1 MEEEQPP
8 LNISPSDWA
17 ATPVAVRLTL
27 LDVCELVRELTARVR
42 DLEARVQQNSH
53 NSSNPPSSDPPSA
66 PAKPEKVARGR
77 PRGGQKGHAAQQRAL
92 VPVEQVE
99 HIVALYPDCCP
110 DCATPLSASLADAA
124 PVRRS
129 QVWEVPPIAAE
140 ITEYQQHT
148 LCCPHCQEL
157 VEAPLPADAPPGA
170 FGPRLTALVGL
181 LRGRY
186 RLSVR
191 ESAAL
196 LKTLTGIEVSTGSVS
211 GCCRRLSDALEAV
224 DQEIVQHVRKQATL
238 NVDETSWSQ
247 AAQPHWL
254 WMATSDTASCFRIQA
269 GRNQASA
276 KRLLGVDYGGVVTS
290 DRAGAYTWLGVRHRQ
305 LCWAHLERNLQALV
319 EYGHPE
325 STTAKALLGQ
335 VAGIWAAWK
344 GYQVGLFDQVALQQA
359 LLPIRLALQEQLW
372 RSKDS
377 GWTKLRQFSREMLKW
392 WDALWTFRAVEGVEP
407 TNNRAER
414 AVRPAVLWRKGCF
427 GTQSEWG
434 SRFAERLLSVAAT
447 GQKQRQD
454 LWAFLTQTLQAAW
467 AKQPLPTLF

>member
-27 LDVCELVRELTARVR
+27 LELCQMLRELTARVR

-66 PAKPEKVARGR
+66 QTKPEKVAGGR
-77 PRGGQKGHAAQQRAL
+77 PRGAQKGHAAQQRAL

-99 HIVALYPDCCP
+99 HVVALYPDCCP
-110 DCATPLSASLADAA
+110 DCATPLSASFADAA

-129 QVWEVPPIAAE
+129 QVWELPPIVAQV
-140 ITEYQQHT
+140 TEYQQHT
-148 LCCPHCQEL
+148 LSCPDCQEL

-196 LKTLTGIEVSTGSVS
+196 LKTLSGIHLSSGSVAS
-211 GCCRRLSDALEAV
+211 CCRRLSDALESL
-224 DQEIVQHVRKQATL
+224 DHEIEQHVRKQATL
-238 NVDETSWSQ
+238 NVDETSWPQ

-254 WMATSDTASCFRIQA
+254 WVVVSQQASCFRIQA

-276 KRLLGVDYGGVVTS
+276 KRLLGVDYGGVATT
-290 DRAGAYTWLGVRHRQ
+290 DRAGAYNWLGLRHRQ
-305 LCWAHLERNLQALV
+305 LCWAHLERNLEALA
-319 EYGHPE
+319 EYKAPE
-325 STTAKALLGQ
+325 SKIAAGMLEQ
-335 VAGIWAAWK
+335 VKGIWAAWK
-344 GYQVGLFDQVALQQA
+344 GYQVGLFDIIVLQQA

-372 RSKDS
+372 QAKDS
-377 GWTKLRQFSREMLKW
+377 GWTKLRFFSREMLKW

-407 TNNRAER
+407 TTNRAER

-427 GTQSEWG
+427 GTKSEWG

-447 GQKQRQD
+447 CQKQRHD
-454 LWAFLTQTLQAAW
+454 LWAFLTQSLQAAW
-467 AKQPLPTLF
+467 AQQPLPILL